1 MVAVAEFKPEN
12 KTFDEVDPL
21 SVGRGDCIAL
31 LDIEKSAYQ
40 GKNTQEEIIESVYN
54 SFENIPTSKYAAAFM
69 PTVTYTKASMDSKY
83 TNRTFPASF
92 HYLACAAKSSERF
105 SE

>member
-1 MVAVAEFKPEN
+1 MVAVAKFDPEN
-12 KTFDEVDPL
+12 KAFDNINPL

-31 LDIEKSAYQ
+31 LDIEPSVYQ
-40 GKNTQEEIIESVYN
+40 DKNTQEQIIESVCN
-54 SFENIPTSKYAAAFM
+54 SFENIPTSKYAAAFI

-83 TNRTFPASF
+83 ENRTFPASF
-92 HYLACAAKSSERF
+92 HYLACAARSSERF